1 MTPNDVTPQ
10 HLIDFVVHEA
20 RLLDEKRFDDWN
32 ALFAEDAWY
41 WVPLTPEQPDALNH
55 TSHIYADK
63 LLRDVR
69 IQRLKNRRVFSQKPP
84 SRSQHVLQTPYVDEM
99 DAADNKFVLR
109 TPFHYAEYQ
118 SGHATEYQAEEIHIL
133 VGVAW
138 HTLTVADDAL
148 RISLKRVDIIN
159 SDAALP
165 GIQLFV

>member
-1 MTPNDVTPQ
+1 MTPNDVTRQ
-10 HLIDFVVHEA
+10 DLIDFVVHEA
-20 RLLDEKRFDDWN
+20 RLLDEKRFDEWN
-32 ALFAEDAWY
+32 TLFAEDAYY
-41 WVPLTPEQPDALNH
+41 WVPLTPGQPDALNH

-69 IQRLKNRRVFSQKPP
+69 IKRLNNRRVFSQKPP
-84 SRSQHVLQTPYVDEM
+84 SRSQHVLQQPFVDAM
-99 DAADNKFVLR
+99 DAGNNQFLLR

-118 SGHATEYQAEEIHIL
+118 SGHATEYQAEETHIL

-138 HTLTVADDAL
+138 HHLCVADDAL
-148 RISLKRVDIIN
+148 KMTLKRVDLIN

>member
-1 MTPNDVTPQ
+1 I
-10 HLIDFVVHEA
+10 H
-20 RLLDEKRFDDWN
+20 
-32 ALFAEDAWY
+32 
-41 WVPLTPEQPDALNH
+41 
-55 TSHIYADK
+55 ADK
-63 LLRDVR
+63 LLREVR

-99 DAADNKFVLR
+99 DAASNAFVLR

-118 SGHATEYQAEEIHIL
+118 SGHATEYQAEETHIL

-138 HTLTVADDAL
+138 HHLGVADGN
-148 RISLKRVDIIN
+148 LKMTLERVDILN